1 MSYKIALITDCHLGY
16 SSGQIYENG
25 INLRTLDGYRAW
37 HEAVDQMIEAKP
49 DVFLMGGDIFHQA
62 HPSIRTIEEAQKG
75 FRKLADSGI
84 PVYCIVGNHD
94 ATDVRSEIPASGVL
108 DEPYHNIH
116 SFVEPYVKVEV
127 APGIFVHCLS
137 HHPYKDQEKTMKK
150 IHLEKDAINILL
162 SHGSCYDTNMNTI
175 LHCAQEPR
183 EVVLPEKLINMGWD
197 YTFLG
202 HIHERGF
209 IGSNDGGVTDTA
221 GRKQFYGGSILRRG
235 FTDNADKLGRGWTLW
250 EIDDDN
256 KFTPTFYDVWQRPQ
270 FDLPT
275 IDTDNLSASEI
286 EEKLVDQL
294 KELCDKLGTITNENT
309 PIVRQTIKNIIPAKY
324 VAINWKRI
332 MQYGKQ
338 FMTYSLRR
346 QDKIIM
352 EDDTD
357 IDDKDIKQL
366 SQEQNIVKVFDKW
379 ADESNSVKEI
389 EDKDEVL
396 DNTREWLHKGQESVL
411 DKDN

>member
-1 MSYKIALITDCHLGY
+1 
-16 SSGQIYENG
+16 
-25 INLRTLDGYRAW
+25 
-37 HEAVDQMIEAKP
+37 
-49 DVFLMGGDIFHQA
+49 
-62 HPSIRTIEEAQKG
+62 
-75 FRKLADSGI
+75 
-84 PVYCIVGNHD
+84 
-94 ATDVRSEIPASGVL
+94 
-108 DEPYHNIH
+108 
-116 SFVEPYVKVEV
+116 
-127 APGIFVHCLS
+127 
-137 HHPYKDQEKTMKK
+137 MKK